1 MAKFRSLFK
10 VRKPG
15 NGGAFQAKVQAA
27 GKKALKVVAKVN
39 KLVKS
44 SVKI

>member
-1 MAKFRSLFK
+1 MKFRGLFK

-15 NGGAFQAKVQAA
+15 NGGVFESKVQSA
-27 GKKALKVVAKVN
+27 GKKAINVVNKVN